1 MPIALIPERVLIR
14 ISGEDATHF
23 LHNLLTCDVEA
34 IQPEAAGFGALLTPQ
49 GKIIADM
56 FVVRL
61 GEEDGG
67 GFILD
72 ANVGPAPALL
82 RKLGLYRLRA
92 KVDIAE
98 LGEAAQVLAIW
109 GDDALATEEALVFAD
124 PRLPAMGR
132 RAIVSKEAATLHA
145 NAAGLDYHTHRI
157 GLGVPDGGKDFAYGD
172 AFPHEA
178 LMDIL
183 GGVSFTKGCYIGQ
196 EVVSR
201 MQHKGTSRTRIIP
214 VRFPGG
220 LAPDW
225 GVSAMWGDLPLGM
238 VGSSANARGL
248 AMLRLDRLADCLA
261 AGAAPTGGGLT
272 FTPERES
279 WMPFA
284 VPGV

>member
-1 MPIALIPERVLIR
+1 MPIAPIAERVLIR
-14 ISGEDATHF
+14 VSGEDATHF

-34 IQPEAAGFGALLTPQ
+34 IQPEGAGFGALLTPQ

-56 FVVRL
+56 FVIRL
-61 GEEDGG
+61 PDEDGG

-72 ANVGPAPALL
+72 VNIGPAPALL
-82 RKLGLYRLRA
+82 QKLKLYRLRA
-92 KVDIAE
+92 KVEITE
-98 LGEAAQVLAIW
+98 LGAAAQVLALW
-109 GDDALATEEALVFAD
+109 EDESFAAEEALIFVD

-132 RAIVSKEAATLHA
+132 RAIVPAEAAAA
-145 NAAGLDYHTHRI
+145 NVDAAGLDYHIHRI

-172 AFPHEA
+172 AYPHET
-178 LMDIL
+178 LMDLL

-214 VRFPGG
+214 VSFPGG

-225 GVSAMWGDLPLGM
+225 GVAAMWGDLPLGT

-261 AGAAPTGGGLT
+261 AGATPTGGGLA
-272 FTPERES
+272 FRPGRES

-284 VPGV
+284 VPGA